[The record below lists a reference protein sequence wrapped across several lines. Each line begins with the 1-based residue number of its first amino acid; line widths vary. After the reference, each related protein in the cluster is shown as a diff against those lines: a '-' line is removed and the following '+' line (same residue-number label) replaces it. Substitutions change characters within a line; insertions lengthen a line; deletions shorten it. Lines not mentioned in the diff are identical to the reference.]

1 MIYILYILI
10 YIQYRG
16 DYMSKLY
23 TLEELTYNIIDEFK
37 LDCSGTDA
45 FHNYYQ
51 RIYRALDNQGF
62 LKKGI
67 EKINPKTNRKCRFYT
82 EQQKQVILAEK
93 TLFNYVRTNSAS
105 EQIKN
110 GKKYDEIQDD
120 IEKRRDAFINMMDNL
135 ADNSPDEDVPYISNK
150 EFQNY
155 KNSMMLTAL
164 FEKFFTPIND
174 ELLINDMTQVFIIR
188 DEASLDVADIEAE
201 QRLAHPE
208 GNYYKSLSK

>member
-1 MIYILYILI
+1 
-10 YIQYRG
+10 
-16 DYMSKLY
+16 
-23 TLEELTYNIIDEFK
+23 
-37 LDCSGTDA
+37 
-45 FHNYYQ
+45 
-51 RIYRALDNQGF
+51 
-62 LKKGI
+62 
-67 EKINPKTNRKCRFYT
+67 
-82 EQQKQVILAEK
+82 
-93 TLFNYVRTNSAS
+93 
-105 EQIKN
+105 
-110 GKKYDEIQDD
+110 
-120 IEKRRDAFINMMDNL
+120 MDNL

>member
-1 MIYILYILI
+1 MFP
-10 YIQYRG
+10 
-16 DYMSKLY
+16 LY
-23 TLEELTYNIIDEFK
+23 TV
-37 LDCSGTDA
+37 A
-45 FHNYYQ
+45 
-51 RIYRALDNQGF
+51 
-62 LKKGI
+62 
-67 EKINPKTNRKCRFYT
+67 KCRFYT